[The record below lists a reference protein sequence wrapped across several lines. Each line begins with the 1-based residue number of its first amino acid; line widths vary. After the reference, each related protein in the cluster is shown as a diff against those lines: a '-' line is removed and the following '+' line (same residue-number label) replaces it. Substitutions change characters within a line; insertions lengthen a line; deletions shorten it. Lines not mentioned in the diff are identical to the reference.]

1 MAKTTDMTAIRKAS
15 GDLIETN
22 VDDETIIVAL
32 QSGQLYS
39 VKDTSAA
46 IWRMIDGETGR
57 DAIIDALAQE
67 YRADRAEI
75 AKDVD
80 AFLTDARNAG
90 LLAC

>member
-1 MAKTTDMTAIRKAS
+1 MSAIHKAA

-46 IWRMIDGETGR
+46 IWRMINGENGR
-57 DAIIDALAQE
+57 DGIIDALAQE
-67 YRADRAEI
+67 YGAERAVI

-80 AFLTDARNAG
+80 AFLAEAANAG
-90 LLAC
+90 LIAR